1 MRMMRVRAKA
11 TLRKRKK
18 AELKKRRGG
27 RKRAEVRRRV
37 VKVRRR
43 VKVRV
48 RTNCNKLM
56 DVRRGRSPPPQPSAP
71 PIRTVTHAADL
82 ETHIE
87 Q

>member
-1 MRMMRVRAKA
+1 MRMTRVRAKA

-27 RKRAEVRRRV
+27 RKRVEVRRRV

-48 RTNCNKLM
+48 RTSRYKLK
-56 DVRRGRSPPPQPSAP
+56 DVRGGRSPYSLPSAP

-82 ETHIE
+82 EAHIE